1 MKKIFALVSAA
12 VLAIGL
18 SAGAMAGNPD
28 GDSADQGH
36 NNADNTNAH
45 GGNPNK
51 GSGNNSGNGAG
62 AANAHGQ
69 NPNANENANKD

>member
-1 MKKIFALVSAA
+1 MKKIFALLSAT

-18 SAGAMAGNPD
+18 SAGAMAGNPG
-28 GDSADQGH
+28 GDSADKGH
-36 NNADNTNAH
+36 NNADNTSAH

-51 GSGNNSGNGAG
+51 GGGGNGTG

-69 NPNANENANKD
+69 NPNANDNADKD